1 MHHHHTYISDSL
13 SLSVPLN
20 VSTGTFCTS
29 VCTSVRDD
37 KLTVTSIGKYSMSC
51 PIQNKRISK
60 HKNYIT

>member
-1 MHHHHTYISDSL
+1 MYISDSL

-37 KLTVTSIGKYSMSC
+37 KLTVTSIGKCNIEMSYS
-51 PIQNKRISK
+51 
-60 HKNYIT
+60 